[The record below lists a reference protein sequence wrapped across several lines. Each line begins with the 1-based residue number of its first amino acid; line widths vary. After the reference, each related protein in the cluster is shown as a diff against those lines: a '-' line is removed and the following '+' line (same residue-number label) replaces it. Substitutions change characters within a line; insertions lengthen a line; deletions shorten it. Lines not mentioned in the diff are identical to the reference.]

1 MRKVERSGR
10 NYGIDL
16 LRIVAM
22 FFVVLLHSLSG
33 SGILDSTDP
42 SIVNS
47 GLYNSFW
54 LLEII
59 AYGAVNIFAMISGYV
74 GYSPKVKTHK
84 FSKIIILWLQ
94 TVFWSVIMALIAKY
108 LLSIGVGKRDFAIQ
122 MTPLIHNNYWYLTA
136 YFCLFFFLPV
146 IDAAVRVIT
155 IKNLKYLLVVILV
168 MTTIGNHIFN
178 IEFFLNS
185 GYSVL
190 WLAILY
196 FVGAALKKC
205 NIGKNL
211 KPYKCVLGI
220 IGLHLL
226 TWFVFLLN
234 KDLTVFGKPII
245 TKYTLISYLS
255 PTIVLSSILYILW
268 FNKMKLPNFMIKI
281 VKFAAPGAFAA
292 YLLNTNKYFYNY
304 GRLWQQPLVGVV
316 DSWKLILTAVA
327 FSMAFFIVSVL
338 VDKIRQLLFYVCRVD
353 KVTVWIETKARIALD
368 KVCSRF

>member
-1 MRKVERSGR
+1 MRKLERSGR

-33 SGILDSTDP
+33 SGILDTNDP

-54 LLEII
+54 LFEII

-84 FSKIIILWLQ
+84 FSKILVLWLQ

-108 LLSIGVGKRDFAIQ
+108 FLSIAVSKRDIAIQ

-146 IDAAVRVIT
+146 IDAAVRVINV
-155 IKNLKYLLVVILV
+155 KNLKYLLVAILV

-205 NIGKNL
+205 NIGKNI
-211 KPYKCVLGI
+211 KPYQCVLGI
-220 IGLHLL
+220 IGLNLL

-234 KDLTVFGKPII
+234 KDLSLFGRPII

-255 PTIVLSSILYILW
+255 PTVVLSSILYILW
-268 FNKMKLPNFMIKI
+268 FNKLKLPNFMIKI
-281 VKFAAPGAFAA
+281 VSFAAPGAFAA
-292 YLLNTNKYFYNY
+292 YLLNTNKYFYDY
-304 GRLWQQPLVGVV
+304 GRLWQQPFVGTVA
-316 DSWKLILTAVA
+316 SWKLLLTAVA
-327 FSMAFFIVSVL
+327 FSMAFFIMSVL
-338 VDKIRQLLFYVCRVD
+338 VDKLRQLLFSVCKID
-353 KVTVWIETKARIALD
+353 KLTVWIETKTRFILDRI
-368 KVCSRF
+368 CNRF